1 MARHSACLR
10 LTLLFVVAWVCV
22 SPPARVAAEAPPAAG
37 GETREMV
44 RLTNAERSRA
54 GRAPLAASPRLMKA
68 AQLHAEQ
75 MVARGQMAHDLP
87 GARYPQTEDRLA
99 AAQYRWLSYAEN
111 VAYGQ
116 PDPVSALDSWMD
128 SPGHRRNILNASMTE
143 LGTGFARDRSGRPYY
158 VQVFGRPRSR

>member
-1 MARHSACLR
+1 MARRSTCLL
-10 LTLLFVVAWVCV
+10 LTPLFLMAWVWV
-22 SPPARVAAEAPPAAG
+22 SLPARAAAEAPPAAG
-37 GETREMV
+37 GEAPEMV

-99 AAQYRWLSYAEN
+99 AVQYRWLAYAEN

-116 PDPVSALDSWMD
+116 PDPVSALESWMD
-128 SPGHRRNILNASMTE
+128 SSGHRRNILDASMTE
-143 LGTGFARDRSGRPYY
+143 LGTGVARDRSGRRYY

>member
-1 MARHSACLR
+1 MARRSTCLL
-10 LTLLFVVAWVCV
+10 LTLLFVMAWVCV
-22 SPPARVAAEAPPAAG
+22 SLPARAAAEAPPAAG
-37 GETREMV
+37 GEAREMV

-54 GRAPLAASPRLMKA
+54 GRAPLTMNPRLMKA

-99 AAQYRWLSYAEN
+99 AVQYRWLGYAEN

-116 PDPVSALDSWMD
+116 PHPASALDSWMD
-128 SPGHRRNILNASMTE
+128 SSGHRRNILDPSMTE

-158 VQVFGRPRSR
+158 VQVFARPRSR